1 MDTKLKEAIAT
12 IRAGDK
18 QTAQRQL
25 TSLLEENPQEE
36 QGWYLLSLLVDS
48 PQKQATYLSKTL
60 ALNPNHAKAKE
71 QLETLHHQNQIAPTS
86 TIDET
91 ESLEDADFF
100 AQAESDSL
108 PDWLEQEDE
117 LVALQA
123 IEEDMVDTAVPNTTI
138 PDWLKE
144 PVVPAPK
151 AQPAIE
157 EEPTAVAQTI
167 KPVKKSEPSAKSQ
180 RPKQPT
186 AIKKTAKKQLQKAPR
201 KNAASLNIILSV
213 LVLLALIVMVL
224 LAYLIFI

>member
-1 MDTKLKEAIAT
+1 MDNKLKEAIAT

-60 ALNPNHAKAKE
+60 ALNPNHTKAKE

-91 ESLEDADFF
+91 ESFEEADFF
-100 AQAESDSL
+100 TQAESDSL

-151 AQPAIE
+151 AHPAIQ
-157 EEPTAVAQTI
+157 EEPTAVAQTS
-167 KPVKKSEPSAKSQ
+167 KPVKKSEPPAKSQ
-180 RPKQPT
+180 QPT
-186 AIKKTAKKQLQKAPR
+186 AIKKTVKKQPQKAPR
-201 KNAASLNIILSV
+201 KNAAGLNIILSV